1 MTGSLPAALTSSPA
15 SSRHGGWKRP
25 LLLRKA
31 TERAVHEAH
40 VWENSLV
47 AVILTVNPRQER
59 LV

>member
-1 MTGSLPAALTSSPA
+1 M
-15 SSRHGGWKRP
+15 
-25 LLLRKA
+25 LLRKA